1 MENLKWV
8 FFRLHSEFELTIYL
22 NRLQIK
28 KGVTEIAEKKI
39 DKLANLWKQ
48 FFEEEI
54 GIEHMT
60 MLLEH
65 VDAFFT
71 DIIVETENR
80 GKAIKEKIDSELK
93 F

>member
-1 MENLKWV
+1 M
-8 FFRLHSEFELTIYL
+8 
-22 NRLQIK
+22 
-28 KGVTEIAEKKI
+28 IAEKKI
-39 DKLANLWKQ
+39 DELANLWKQ

-54 GIEHMT
+54 GVEHMT

-80 GKAIKEKIDSELK
+80 GKAIKEKIDSKLK
-93 F
+93 YQNLTGFDLIVYEFKA